1 MKMTFKQLTQK
12 FVFLMRSGLHY
23 YLNFF
28 KRILLGS
35 KFKLKGTFKCI
46 LRDLEGNIIK
56 EQTVSNLV
64 VTVGKEVFARLLAG
78 DTTYS
83 GEINYLAVGT
93 GLSSPN
99 ISDTTLETEIDRV
112 GPQAPTP
119 TRSSTEVTY
128 EFFFSASEAIGTLKE
143 VGAFIDGT
151 ATVDTGQLFDRAQ
164 IDIEKTSLNSLTIQL
179 VVEVV

>member
-1 MKMTFKQLTQK
+1 MLKKLQSQ
-12 FVFLMRSGLHY
+12 
-23 YLNFF
+23 
-28 KRILLGS
+28 
-35 KFKLKGTFKCI
+35 FKLKGTFKLT

-64 VTVGKEVFARLLAG
+64 TTAGKEVFARLLAG

-93 GLSSPN
+93 GLSSPS
-99 ISDTTLETEIDRV
+99 ISDTTLETEIERTTA
-112 GPQAPTP
+112 QAPTP
-119 TRSSTEVTY
+119 TRTGASVEY
-128 EFFFSASEAIGTLKE
+128 EFLFGASEAIGTLKE

-151 ATVDTGQLFDRAQ
+151 ATVDTGQLFDRAE

>member
-1 MKMTFKQLTQK
+1 MQK
-12 FVFLMRSGLHY
+12 VQSNL
-23 YLNFF
+23 
-28 KRILLGS
+28 
-35 KFKLKGTFKCI
+35 KLKGKFICT
-46 LRDLEGNIIK
+46 LRDLEGNIVK
-56 EQTVSNLV
+56 EQVIENLV

-83 GEINYLAVGT
+83 GLINYLAVGT

-99 ISDTTLETEIDRV
+99 ISDTTLETEIGRTTA
-112 GPQAPTP
+112 QSPTP
-119 TRSSTEVTY
+119 TRSGTEVTY

-151 ATVDTGQLFDRAQ
+151 ATADTGQLFDRAQ